1 LKSFCIS
8 HRKDVDGLG
17 SASIVVAAT
26 GAEILLSEYD
36 DIIANLGKVPP
47 DVERFFLCDIG
58 TDNADAGEFVELM
71 KSLARRCKVTYIDHH
86 LISQSTV
93 NKLKRA
99 GVKVVHDEKEC
110 ASILTYVTLQKE
122 LPQGAHM
129 MALYG
134 AVTDYMDDSP
144 IASKL
149 MEQFDRQLVLLEAS
163 MLSFA
168 LGRKAGKEGFPE
180 MVVDELSKLKRPH
193 EIDGVPALAME
204 QLQENTA
211 LEKVVKDEG
220 KLKGRLA
227 YMVTKQYSTGNVAKL
242 LIGAFG
248 VPVGIA
254 MKETTE
260 GWYEVSLRST
270 SECRVHLGR
279 LISKISAQMGGSGG
293 GHRKAAGCRIPFGMA
308 DEMVDAVA
316 RAI

>member
-17 SASIVVAAT
+17 SASLVVAAT
-26 GAEILLSEYD
+26 GADFVLSEYD
-36 DIIANLGKVPP
+36 DIIANLAKVPP
-47 DVERFFLCDIG
+47 DAERFFLCDIG
-58 TDNADAGEFVELM
+58 TDNADAGEFTELM
-71 KSLARRCKVTYIDHH
+71 KGLAKRCKVTYIDHH
-86 LISQSTV
+86 LISQATV

-99 GVKVVHDEKEC
+99 GVKVVHNEEEC
-110 ASILTYVTLQKE
+110 ASILTYQTLLKE
-122 LPQGAHM
+122 LPRGSHM

-134 AVTDYMDDSP
+134 AVTDYMDNSP
-144 IASKL
+144 FATKL
-149 MEQFDRQLVLLEAS
+149 MEKSDRHLVLLEAS

-168 LGRKAGKEGFPE
+168 LGRKAGEEGFSE
-180 MVVDELSKLKRPH
+180 MVVGELAKLKRPH
-193 EIDGVPALAME
+193 EIDGVPSLAVE

-211 LEKVVKDEG
+211 LEMVVKDEG

-227 YMVTKQYSTGNVAKL
+227 YMVTTEYSTGNVAKL

-254 MKETTE
+254 MKEKNG

-279 LISKISAQMGGSGG
+279 LISKLSAQLGGSGG
-293 GHRKAAGCRIPFGMA
+293 GHRKAAGCRIPVAMA
-308 DEMVDAVA
+308 DRMVDAVA
-316 RAI
+316 RVV